1 MMERRFLMND
11 FEQSLKEHAD
21 EFKMIPSKRVWHGIY
36 NDMHP
41 GRRWPSVPMSLAL
54 IFTLVVIG
62 HLNTHNGSQTLNSKN
77 ISLHSEKV
85 LSNLKPGEI
94 SKIAQKTGSQ
104 TNVSRKTNVIT
115 SDVSQ
120 PEDIESKP
128 ETNINN
134 YSPNN
139 NNLITDDL
147 LVQNLK
153 LTAQSGSTEFEK
165 NILFFPEQND
175 NWNYVEN
182 NILDNKN
189 IQSQNNSVKPNTIS
203 ETIKGKI
210 AINNSDNLQSDQ
222 PITIENT
229 NLLHTKFVSDNKN
242 NNIDNDIVK
251 NKPDEIDKKS
261 IKLKQKKNDK
271 ISWVY
276 FVAPQ
281 VNSVSFSG
289 APIKPLNTTNNSP
302 VVAINQRD
310 YKVLHNSALGF
321 EAGTQINY
329 TLAKKLMF
337 TSGLHIT
344 YSGYNIISNEVHPTF
359 ANLFLKDPE
368 TGNVY
373 SKNYITH
380 YGSGSGQSVVSIRN
394 YNLQASIPI
403 GLQYG
408 FLGNNKVQLNA
419 DANFEPSMVIKS
431 NGYILSS
438 DGNNYVNDPD
448 LLRKFNMSSN
458 FGVFVTFNSSKFK
471 WQIGPN
477 VRYQW
482 LSTYKKDFTV
492 REHLIDYGIRIG
504 ISPIRK

>member
-41 GRRWPSVPMSLAL
+41 GRRWPSVAMSLAL

-62 HLNTHNGSQTLNSKN
+62 HLNTHNGSQTYKSKN
-77 ISLHSEKV
+77 TSFQSTNV
-85 LSNLKPGEI
+85 LSNSKSVET
-94 SKIAQKTGSQ
+94 SKIAK
-104 TNVSRKTNVIT
+104 KIT
-115 SDVSQ
+115 SQKSVSNNA
-120 PEDIESKP
+120 DIINSGKSQSENIVSKP
-128 ETNINN
+128 GSNINN
-134 YSPNN
+134 YSSK
-139 NNLITDDL
+139 NNLTIVL
-147 LVQNLK
+147 LDSK
-153 LTAQSGSTEFEK
+153 AATQSSTTEFE
-165 NILFFPEQND
+165 NNTFFPELNA
-175 NWNYVEN
+175 NWNNTEN
-182 NILDNKN
+182 NILGNKD
-189 IQSQNNSVKPNTIS
+189 IQSQNNSENSVKSN
-203 ETIKGKI
+203 ETIKEKI
-210 AINNSDNLQSDQ
+210 VVNNSDNLQSDQ
-222 PITIENT
+222 PIGIENT
-229 NLLHTKFVSDNKN
+229 NLLYTKFVSDNKN
-242 NNIDNDIVK
+242 NTIDNDVVK
-251 NKPDEIDKKS
+251 NNSGEADK
-261 IKLKQKKNDK
+261 IPVKLKQKKNDK

-289 APIKPLNTTNNSP
+289 APIKPLNITNNSP

-373 SKNYITH
+373 SKSYITH